1 MRYWSSLPALF
12 FGLRFLG
19 NGMNRPPTIEI
30 RPGYQF
36 NVMVTQDLVFP
47 GLYAK
52 RVNDSDSKEK
62 TDGSFCRLIDSL
74 GTRYY
79 YEYFQKL

>member
-36 NVMVTQDLVFP
+36 NVMVTQDLVFLGP
-47 GLYAK
+47 YAK
-52 RVNDSDSKEK
+52 
-62 TDGSFCRLIDSL
+62 
-74 GTRYY
+74 
-79 YEYFQKL
+79 